1 MSHILVQI
9 EKIRRSCGTPLQAEV
24 DENLDKM

>member
-9 EKIRRSCGTPLQAEV
+9 EKTRRSCGHPLQAEV
-24 DENLDKM
+24 DEKLGKM

>member
-9 EKIRRSCGTPLQAEV
+9 EKIRRSCGPSLQAEI
-24 DENLDKM
+24 DENMDKM

>member
-9 EKIRRSCGTPLQAEV
+9 EKIRRSCGSDAVHCVP
-24 DENLDKM
+24 